1 MCLDPVGH
9 QTCPGVQAALEEF
22 KHENPEYRWAMI
34 SARFDG
40 GEVEQTFR
48 EVVRI
53 MKGHGCNILM
63 VDAKGGDDFGLL
75 TIQYLNKIRSEKG
88 VMVAVCTPHY
98 GEKTASPYS
107 SHQELVFAVDNKLE
121 VLPLKVNEIYPPK
134 PPCGPNH
141 RFDNTSAAEG
151 LISMTLPSTLPP
163 MASWFDIFLDR
174 RDKTVRLLGSLS
186 ASFCL
191 ALLRTVLDRAPKPLR
206 RC

>member
-1 MCLDPVGH
+1 MCLDPDGH

-53 MKGHGCNILM
+53 MKGHNCNILM

-75 TIQYLNKIRSEKG
+75 TIQYLNKIRADNG

-107 SHQELVFAVDNKLE
+107 SHQELIYALDNKLE
-121 VLPLKVNEIYPPK
+121 VLPLKVHEIYPPQ
-134 PPCGPNH
+134 PPCGPDH
-141 RFDNTSAAEG
+141 RFDHASTAEG
-151 LISMTLPSTLPP
+151 FISMMLPLTFEP
-163 MASWFDIFLDR
+163 MVSRMLFDIFLLLWG
-174 RDKTVRLLGSLS
+174 KTLRSSS
-186 ASFCL
+186 ASP
-191 ALLRTVLDRAPKPLR
+191 LRTALTRAPKSLLR
-206 RC
+206 C